1 MRRSFWST
9 PRLNYFGTLLLV
21 LSTCLQVAP
30 TAHRDLFRAD
40 RANRTPIAQQQGSP
54 ETHRLDTFEIV
65 SESVEEESD
74 PAGAHERGIAR
85 DITPA
90 PTRRRA
96 NNSTLF
102 ERLKGTAEAR
112 GPPTW

>member
-1 MRRSFWST
+1 MRRSFWNT

-40 RANRTPIAQQQGSP
+40 RAIGSPFAEHLGSP
-54 ETHRLDTFEIV
+54 ETHRFDTFEVV

-74 PAGAHERGIAR
+74 PAGAHERGVAR
-85 DITPA
+85 DTAPA
-90 PTRRRA
+90 PTLRRA